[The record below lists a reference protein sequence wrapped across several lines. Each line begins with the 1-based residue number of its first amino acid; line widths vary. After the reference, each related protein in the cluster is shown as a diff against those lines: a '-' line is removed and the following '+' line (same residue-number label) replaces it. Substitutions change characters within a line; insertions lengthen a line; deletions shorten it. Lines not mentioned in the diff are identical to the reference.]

1 MVIRTPISNP
11 SLRSIHISYANL
23 QVEPR
28 QAEASGSEIVCYVE
42 ASARSG
48 AKGDKFGAEW
58 TRAKLWRAGG
68 FLAREVSKFLRTQE
82 NQPLFSPP
90 QPETQQS
97 PQAIDQRIDPSGIR

>member
-28 QAEASGSEIVCYVE
+28 QAEASGSEIVRYVE

-48 AKGDKFGAEW
+48 AKGAKFGA
-58 TRAKLWRAGG
+58 
-68 FLAREVSKFLRTQE
+68 V
-82 NQPLFSPP
+82 
-90 QPETQQS
+90 
-97 PQAIDQRIDPSGIR
+97 